1 MSHIE
6 NIVKK
11 PWGFEYLAYEN
22 EDIAVWILHIA
33 KGQSTSMHCHPKKTT
48 GLVILDGIAEISF
61 LADKKI
67 LSSLNK
73 VMIRR
78 GLFHKTEALTDV
90 VLLEVETPKDKQDL
104 VRLNDS
110 YGREFSSYE
119 DKSFEY
125 PKENNCLWIKEPTI
139 SDEEILQQYANCSMR
154 VNNVKSIQEILNYS
168 DDDILVF
175 IRGGMIRN
183 INSES
188 HLVTIPG
195 DVGFGSVVKNVASKL
210 DGIKENTIVLSIS
223 KN

>member
-1 MSHIE
+1 MNYIK

-22 EDIAVWILHIA
+22 KDVAIWILHIQ

-48 GLVILDGIAEISF
+48 GLVVLDGIAEISF

-67 LSSLNK
+67 LKSVNK

-90 VLLEVETPKDKQDL
+90 VLLEIETPKDKHDL

-110 YGREFSSYE
+110 YGRQSKSYE
-119 DKSFEY
+119 NESFEY
-125 PKENNCLWIKEPTI
+125 PKQDNSLWIDDHNEKLI
-139 SDEEILQQYANCSMR
+139 NYANCNMK
-154 VNNVKSIQEILNYS
+154 VKFIKSIEQILEY
-168 DDDILVF
+168 DDNDVLVF
-175 IRGGMIRN
+175 MNGGLIRQID
-183 INSES
+183 SES
-188 HLVTIPG
+188 HLVTVPG
-195 DVGFGSVVKNVASKL
+195 DVGFGSVVKDVAKKL
-210 DGIKENTIVLSIS
+210 DGIKENTIVLSIT